1 MSDEKKSKSPII
13 VYFKNHV
20 LLSIFIALMGLVF
33 YIFIPDI
40 SILGMIE
47 RIAQIPHDN
56 NRYEAIVSVLNEKN
70 KEIDTFIIVLK
81 FTLTIILILIS
92 YIFSYFY
99 YTQEEFGNKINA
111 LETATT
117 TSIDTVGTTINTLK
131 EDTNKSI
138 LGVGIKIHGIE
149 NILKEHFEDYAEL
162 IKYNNYNTIVHHN
175 IEHAL
180 TYDIKKINELKAN
193 DTYESTVILTED
205 YLDKVDKVNLLQK
218 YIKALQN
225 KALDGTSVKRVII
238 TNKNLNLNKELKKHF
253 NDLKE
258 CGIKI
263 KIIQDLTIREIRE
276 EQRKFKNIS
285 KNFVIINGKEVAFA
299 YPHDGFR
306 FAINL
311 IDDNSKPEVTDICQT
326 YKSFF
331 DSIYENADE
340 FEGN

>member
-13 VYFKNHV
+13 EYFRNHV
-20 LLSIFIALMGLVF
+20 FLSMFIAFMGLIF

-47 RIAQIPHDN
+47 RIAQIPYDN

-99 YTQEEFGNKINA
+99 YTQQEFGNKIND

-117 TSIDTVGTTINTLK
+117 TSINTVGTTIDTLK
-131 EDTNKSI
+131 KDTTKSI
-138 LGVGIKIHGIE
+138 SGVGIKIHGIE

-162 IKYNNYNTIVHHN
+162 TKYNNYNTIVHHS

-180 TYDIKKINELKAN
+180 AYDIKKINKLKKGN
-193 DTYESTVILTED
+193 IYKSTVILTED
-205 YLDKVDKVNLLQK
+205 YLDKINKVDLLNK
-218 YIKALQN
+218 YIEALRSQASN
-225 KALDGTSVKRVII
+225 GIIVKRVIV
-238 TNKNLNLNKELKKHF
+238 TSKNLNLNKELKKHF
-253 NDLKE
+253 YNLKNNK
-258 CGIKI
+258 IQI
-263 KIIQDLTIREIRE
+263 KIIEALKIKEIIEDER
-276 EQRKFKNIS
+276 RFKNIS
-285 KNFVIINGKEVAFA
+285 RNFVIINDKEVAFA
-299 YPHDGFR
+299 YPYDGFR
-306 FAINL
+306 FAINI
-311 IDDNSKPEVTDICQT
+311 IDDDSNFEVTNICQT
-326 YKSFF
+326 YKDFF